1 MRVEGWNPEQFDL
14 EFENVAIE
22 RLVEAAEEVA
32 ASARARCPVGTISR
46 PMYKRGPYAGQ
57 PWTARDAGAL
67 KKTIRVRQKTSKSG
81 KPLKRKSNVRVYAG
95 NYLVYYASI
104 VEHAVK
110 PFLRVSLI
118 NSHSKIKS
126 ILGAE

>member
-1 MRVEGWNPEQFDL
+1 MRVEGWNPEMYD
-14 EFENVAIE
+14 EVFEKATIE
-22 RLVEAAEEVA
+22 RLVEAAEVVA
-32 ASARARCPVGTISR
+32 DSARRGCPVGTLSR
-46 PMYKRGPYAGQ
+46 PIYKRGPYASK

-67 KKTIRVRQKTSKSG
+67 KKTIRVRTKLSKSG
-81 KPLKRKSNVRVYAG
+81 KPLKRNSNVRVYAG

-110 PFLRVSLI
+110 PFLRVSLV